1 MTAFRPKAKPFAL
14 LCFITS
20 LAACNAGGF
29 SASKDTPFAPG
40 VDYAGAS
47 ESGLLVGHRLV
58 DAGEYELAI
67 KAYSR
72 AAIGTGLTADIYAG
86 IGSANLGLG
95 RLGQAEEN
103 LRDALETDDTQ
114 PETWNN
120 LGVVLMEQGETAE
133 AAQIFRRAYALD
145 DGESDAIR
153 DNLRLALAKLENSAY
168 NADQREE
175 EFKLVR
181 RGSNDYLL
189 RKTP

>member
-1 MTAFRPKAKPFAL
+1 MIL
-14 LCFITS
+14 LTTT

-29 SASKDTPFAPG
+29 GASDDTPFAPG
-40 VDYAGAS
+40 VDYAAS
-47 ESGLLVGHRLV
+47 AESGLLVGHRLV

-72 AAIGTGLTADIYAG
+72 AAIDTGITADILAG
-86 IGSANLGLG
+86 IGTANLGLG

-103 LRDALETDDTQ
+103 LRDALEADEKL

-133 AAQIFRRAYALD
+133 AAQVLRKAYALD
-145 DGESDAIR
+145 NGESDAIR

-168 NADQREE
+168 DADQTEQ